1 MMKTLLTYF
10 FTVFALS
17 AFSQENQE
25 LSWNIAS
32 ASSAS
37 SVTEKISE
45 KAISNATL
53 LEKCCGEY
61 INNHTVCLQDM
72 PANYLGNI
80 IANYPQGFSEETI
93 KDEEATTIKYIY
105 VNNGEVKTLEKKTWN
120 WGGEFYYKNY
130 LCPITAQKFLEE
142 LESLMEN

>member
-1 MMKTLLTYF
+1 MKTLFTYF
-10 FTVFALS
+10 FTVFALT
-17 AFSQENQE
+17 AFAQDSQE
-25 LSWNIAS
+25 LSWNSSS

-37 SVTEKISE
+37 AVTEKVSE

-61 INNHTVCLQDM
+61 LTNHTVCLQDM
-72 PANYLGNI
+72 PANYLSDI
-80 IANYPQGFSEETI
+80 IAKYPEGFSEEIT
-93 KDEEATTIKYIY
+93 KGEEATTIKYIY
-105 VNNGEVKTLEKKTWN
+105 VHNGEAKTLEKKTWN

-142 LESLMEN
+142 LELLMEN